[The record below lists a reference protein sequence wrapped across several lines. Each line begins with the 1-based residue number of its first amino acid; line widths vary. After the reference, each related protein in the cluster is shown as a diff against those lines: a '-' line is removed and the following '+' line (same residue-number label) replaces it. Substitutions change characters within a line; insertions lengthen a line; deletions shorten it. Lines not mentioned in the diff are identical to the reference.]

1 MKSDKKHII
10 LRAIHEARAMGDGT
24 CQPSLNERIAKEIGL
39 ENYLNAL
46 GFYAVQSEGKDII
59 LADKYKVMKHT
70 HHSHRIYLDIHT
82 GKYYSLN
89 KVKLWLN
96 TKEDHIQTSFKA

>member
-10 LRAIHEARAMGDGT
+10 FRAMHEARAMGDGT
-24 CQPSLNERIAKEIGL
+24 CQPLNERIAKEIGL
-39 ENYLNAL
+39 EDYLNAL
-46 GFYAVQSEGKDII
+46 GFYAVKDNQQKDII
-59 LADKYKVMKHT
+59 LGEKYKVMKHT

-89 KVKLWLN
+89 KVKL
-96 TKEDHIQTSFKA
+96 